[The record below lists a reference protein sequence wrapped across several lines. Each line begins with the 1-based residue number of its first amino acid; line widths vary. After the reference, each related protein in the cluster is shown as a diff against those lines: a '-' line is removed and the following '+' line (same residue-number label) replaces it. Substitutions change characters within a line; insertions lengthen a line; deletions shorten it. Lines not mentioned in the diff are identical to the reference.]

1 MTMTEKVIKKAGGIT
16 ELAKKLNLT
25 RPAVAHWLTRGY
37 EVPPIKH
44 AFLIEKIT
52 GIPKEK
58 IWPDVF
64 GEQPAKAE
72 EEK

>member
-1 MTMTEKVIKKAGGIT
+1 MTMTQRVVEKAGGVT

-25 RPAVAHWLTRGY
+25 RSAVAHWITRGY

-58 IWPDVF
+58 IWPEVF
-64 GEQPAKAE
+64 KDSEA
-72 EEK
+72 